1 MKAALISGAAGGMGV
16 ATTSAFLNAGW
27 CVFACDNDE
36 DRLVELTSE
45 DREPKRVASAALDL
59 GEASSCTEAVRLA
72 VERFGRL
79 DALVNMAGIGGP
91 QASLETL
98 TPEDWSKIL
107 NTNLMSAVF
116 LTTAAI
122 PHLRKTRGVVVNIAS
137 TSAYQAEPGQAAY
150 AVSKAGM
157 VAFTNNAACELGPY
171 GVRVVAIS
179 PGWID
184 TPMSRPCFEELGMA
198 GEPVPMTML
207 RRIGKSEDIA
217 ATVMFL
223 VSEGAANITGTAV
236 IVDGGQTNHGWP
248 IPQANAVLA

>member
-45 DREPKRVASAALDL
+45 CREPKRVASAALDL

-72 VERFGRL
+72 VERYGRL

-91 QASLETL
+91 QAGLETL

-122 PHLRKTRGVVVNIAS
+122 PHLKEDKRRRGQYRLDLRISGRAW
-137 TSAYQAEPGQAAY
+137 PG
-150 AVSKAGM
+150 SLRGI
-157 VAFTNNAACELGPY
+157 EGRH
-171 GVRVVAIS
+171 GRVH
-179 PGWID
+179 
-184 TPMSRPCFEELGMA
+184 EQ
-198 GEPVPMTML
+198 
-207 RRIGKSEDIA
+207 RR
-217 ATVMFL
+217 L
-223 VSEGAANITGTAV
+223 
-236 IVDGGQTNHGWP
+236 
-248 IPQANAVLA
+248 